1 MKSKKFF
8 IIPGF
13 FALALSGLTILN
25 SCSGSKMYSRNG
37 TVQNIEY
44 GKDGYTAYL
53 KDKSGED
60 FDAII
65 SRVRMEKGYRVLK
78 AGDHVA
84 LSGDTIHVENKV
96 RVLVKEIK

>member
-13 FALALSGLTILN
+13 FTLALSGIVILN
-25 SCSGSKMYSRNG
+25 SCSGSKIYSRKG

-53 KDKSGED
+53 KDKNGDD
-60 FDAII
+60 FDAIV

-78 AGDHVA
+78 AGDNVA
-84 LSGDTIHVENKV
+84 LSGDTIHLDDKV